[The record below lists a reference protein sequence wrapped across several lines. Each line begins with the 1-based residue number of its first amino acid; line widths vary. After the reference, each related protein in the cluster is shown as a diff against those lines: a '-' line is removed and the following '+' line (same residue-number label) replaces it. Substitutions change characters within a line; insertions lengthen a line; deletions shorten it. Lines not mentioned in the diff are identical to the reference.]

1 MLFGTPAAPRPL
13 NTYPMWKYLIVILS
27 IVFALIYSMPNFYG
41 EDPALQLSGQ
51 KGSKI
56 SVEQIDIVKKKLD
69 DAKLHYIKVEQQAD
83 TWLIRFTSTDDQLI
97 AQNEVRKALG
107 DNYTVA
113 MNLIPATPEWLRSL
127 NADPMKLGLDL
138 RGGIHFLI
146 EIDMKTAL
154 SKKEIALADS
164 FKADL
169 RNEDIRYVSSVRGN
183 DGGVVVKFRD
193 EDTLSKA
200 KTYLTSRHT
209 NLLFST
215 EQEGEFFHLVAKFSE
230 QGLIAAR
237 DEAVQQNV
245 TILRNRVNELGV
257 AEPLI
262 QRQGAERIVVQ
273 LPGIQDSALAKRIL
287 SATASLEFRA
297 GNDAVDP
304 ISAAQG
310 RVPADSEALPY
321 KGRVMVVK
329 KYAFVTGDELTGA
342 STGVDENGQPS
353 VNVQLD
359 GRGGQKM
366 LAHTKQNVGK
376 PMAGVL
382 IEYKQKY
389 DGDGKPIPNSAY
401 VEKKLATYATIN
413 GVFSNR
419 FQISGLDSPAEARE
433 LAITLRSGAL
443 TAPIQIVEER
453 TISASMGKDNIN
465 AGFKASMIGVA
476 AVMVFM
482 LLYYRVFGLI
492 ANIAVVINIGLIVAC
507 LSLVPGAVL
516 TLPGI
521 AGLVLTVGMAVDAN
535 VLVYER
541 IKDELREGTS
551 LQLAIERGYER
562 ALATIAD
569 ANITTLIAGLALFG
583 IGSGP
588 VRGFAL
594 TLSLGI
600 PTTVFTAV
608 MVSRALTNWIYGGRN
623 VKKLWI

>member
-13 NTYPMWKYLIVILS
+13 NTYAMWKYILVVFS
-27 IVFALIYSMPNFYG
+27 IVFAIIYSIPNFYG

-51 KGSKI
+51 KGVAI
-56 SVEQIDIVKKKLD
+56 SAEQIETVKQKLNE
-69 DAKLHYIKVEQQAD
+69 AKLSYKKVEQDGA
-83 TWLIRFTSTDDQLI
+83 TWLIRFSNTDEQLL
-97 AQNEVRKALG
+97 AQSEVRKALG
-107 DNYTVA
+107 ENFTVA
-113 MNLIPATPEWLRSL
+113 MNLIPATPDWLRDL
-127 NADPMKLGLDL
+127 GANPMKLGLDL

-154 SKKEIALADS
+154 SKKEISLADS
-164 FKADL
+164 FKSDL
-169 RNEDIRYVSSVRGN
+169 RNEDIRYVSAARAS

-193 EDTLSKA
+193 DDTLRKA
-200 KTYLTSRHT
+200 Q
-209 NLLFST
+209 NLLTQRHADLVFSSA
-215 EQEGEFFHLVAKFSE
+215 QDGEFINLTATFSE
-230 QGLIAAR
+230 QGLVAAR

-297 GNDAVDP
+297 VNEMADP
-304 ISAAQG
+304 QAALQG
-310 RVPADSEALPY
+310 RVPSDSEMLIYGGMPI
-321 KGRVMVVK
+321 VMK
-329 KYAFVTGDELTGA
+329 KQPIVTGDELTGA
-342 STGVDENGQPS
+342 SSGVDENGQPS
-353 VNVQLD
+353 VNVKLD
-359 GRGGQKM
+359 GKGGQKM

-376 PMAGVL
+376 RMASVL

-389 DGDGKPIPNSAY
+389 DADGKTIPNSSY
-401 VEKKLATYATIN
+401 VEKKIANAATIQ
-413 GVFSNR
+413 GVFGNS
-419 FQISGLDSPAEARE
+419 FSITGLDSPAEARE

-453 TISASMGKDNIN
+453 TISASMGKENIG
-465 AGFKASMIGVA
+465 AGFKASVLGVA
-476 AVMVFM
+476 GVMLFM
-482 LLYYRVFGLI
+482 LAYYRVFGLI
-492 ANIAVVINIGLIVAC
+492 ANIAVAINIALIVAC

-551 LQLAIERGYER
+551 IQLAIERGYER
-562 ALATIAD
+562 AFATIAD
-569 ANITTLIAGLALFG
+569 ANVTTLIAGLALFG
-583 IGSGP
+583 VGSGP

>member
-13 NTYPMWKYLIVILS
+13 NTYAMWKYILVVFS
-27 IVFALIYSMPNFYG
+27 IVFAIIYSIPNFYG

-51 KGSKI
+51 KGVAI
-56 SVEQIDIVKKKLD
+56 SAEQIETVKQKLNE
-69 DAKLHYIKVEQQAD
+69 AKLSYKKVEQDGA
-83 TWLIRFTSTDDQLI
+83 TWLIRFSNTDEQLL
-97 AQNEVRKALG
+97 AQSEVRKALG
-107 DNYTVA
+107 ENFTVA
-113 MNLIPATPEWLRSL
+113 MNLIPATPDWLRDL
-127 NADPMKLGLDL
+127 GANPMKLGLDL

-154 SKKEIALADS
+154 SKKEISLADS
-164 FKADL
+164 FKSDL
-169 RNEDIRYVSSVRGN
+169 RNEDIRYVSAARAS

-193 EDTLSKA
+193 DDTLRKA
-200 KTYLTSRHT
+200 Q
-209 NLLFST
+209 NLLTQRHADLVFSSA
-215 EQEGEFFHLVAKFSE
+215 QDGEFINLTATFSE
-230 QGLIAAR
+230 QGLVAAR

-297 GNDAVDP
+297 VNEMADP
-304 ISAAQG
+304 QAALQG
-310 RVPADSEALPY
+310 RVPSDSEMLIYGGMPI
-321 KGRVMVVK
+321 VMK
-329 KYAFVTGDELTGA
+329 KQPIVTGDELTGA
-342 STGVDENGQPS
+342 SSGVDENGQPS
-353 VNVQLD
+353 VNVKLD
-359 GRGGQKM
+359 GKGGQKM

-376 PMAGVL
+376 RMASVL

-389 DGDGKPIPNSAY
+389 DADGKTIPNSSY
-401 VEKKLATYATIN
+401 VEKKIANAATIQ
-413 GVFSNR
+413 GVFGNS
-419 FQISGLDSPAEARE
+419 FSITGLDSPAEARE

-453 TISASMGKDNIN
+453 TISASMGKENIG
-465 AGFKASMIGVA
+465 AGFKASVLGVA
-476 AVMVFM
+476 GVMLFM
-482 LLYYRVFGLI
+482 LAYYRVFGLI
-492 ANIAVVINIGLIVAC
+492 ANIAVAINIGLIVAC

-551 LQLAIERGYER
+551 IQLAIERGYER
-562 ALATIAD
+562 AFATIAD
-569 ANITTLIAGLALFG
+569 ANVTTLIAGLALFG
-583 IGSGP
+583 VGSGP
-588 VRGFAL
+588 VR
-594 TLSLGI
+594 
-600 PTTVFTAV
+600 
-608 MVSRALTNWIYGGRN
+608 
-623 VKKLWI
+623 